1 MKNVLIY
8 SFGMIIFFSSCFK
21 KDDKDLVL
29 ENYNADWAL
38 QVINS
43 EFNIADLLD
52 GSDTNNLSIEI
63 VDDDIILSYSTEQQS
78 DLSEEFY
85 SIPDQS
91 FSESYTSEQSLPFT
105 IAGLAFD
112 LPTLDSSWVLPNVP
126 LDVDGIEIE
135 GAALKEI
142 LVETGVIELSV
153 TNTFQHSVNLDLV
166 IPSISKNG
174 QELSFSN
181 MSIPANSS
189 VPITEIRS
197 IAGYTV
203 NLKKDGVL
211 NTLQIKMSA
220 GVTFNGGPITTS
232 DQIGFSLAM
241 KDVSYEHVI
250 GRLGRF
256 TIPFD
261 QGSTAISLFDDLDFD
276 GELHIE
282 TFNLKTTTVSD
293 WGIPLSL
300 NIEQLEFTS
309 ALGNTVI
316 DCIDN
321 SIDMKALGNVSL
333 VGIDSVVSPFDLGT
347 TNCPS
352 LANVIKTRPNG
363 FNYDL
368 SFTVNSEDVD
378 SDDFFISKNSS
389 VKTSLEGQFY
399 LHGYLKDFS
408 RSDTISDIDLSSG
421 DDETGGVIEEATI
434 RFIFENGMPLELGVD
449 LYFLD
454 ENEVVIDQE
463 IDKILISSSAV
474 DGEGYSTTSTSNT
487 IDVVLS
493 ANRMLEISDKVDKI
507 VMISRLNTSGA
518 QQFKNVH
525 IRPQDKMK
533 IIIGV
538 RATVDIDLN

>member
-1 MKNVLIY
+1 
-8 SFGMIIFFSSCFK
+8 
-21 KDDKDLVL
+21 
-29 ENYNADWAL
+29 
-38 QVINS
+38 
-43 EFNIADLLD
+43 
-52 GSDTNNLSIEI
+52 
-63 VDDDIILSYSTEQQS
+63 
-78 DLSEEFY
+78 
-85 SIPDQS
+85 
-91 FSESYTSEQSLPFT
+91 
-105 IAGLAFD
+105 
-112 LPTLDSSWVLPNVP
+112 
-126 LDVDGIEIE
+126 
-135 GAALKEI
+135 
-142 LVETGVIELSV
+142 
-153 TNTFQHSVNLDLV
+153 
-166 IPSISKNG
+166 
-174 QELSFSN
+174 
-181 MSIPANSS
+181 
-189 VPITEIRS
+189 
-197 IAGYTV
+197 
-203 NLKKDGVL
+203 
-211 NTLQIKMSA
+211 
-220 GVTFNGGPITTS
+220 
-232 DQIGFSLAM
+232 
-241 KDVSYEHVI
+241 
-250 GRLGRF
+250 
-256 TIPFD
+256 
-261 QGSTAISLFDDLDFD
+261 
-276 GELHIE
+276 
-282 TFNLKTTTVSD
+282 
-293 WGIPLSL
+293 
-300 NIEQLEFTS
+300 
-309 ALGNTVI
+309 
-316 DCIDN
+316 
-321 SIDMKALGNVSL
+321 
-333 VGIDSVVSPFDLGT
+333 
-347 TNCPS
+347 
-352 LANVIKTRPNG
+352 
-363 FNYDL
+363 L